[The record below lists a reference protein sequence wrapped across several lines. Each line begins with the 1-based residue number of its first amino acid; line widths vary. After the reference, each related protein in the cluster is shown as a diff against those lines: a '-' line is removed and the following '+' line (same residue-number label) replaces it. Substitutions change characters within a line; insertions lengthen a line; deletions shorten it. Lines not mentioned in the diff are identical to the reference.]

1 MSHESHCQN
10 RLITVARAER
20 LASEITYA
28 HLSLPDAQ
36 YKKKSGPW
44 FYEYKY
50 SWYYPSLQVDACDPI
65 SNSKIRHLDLVAA
78 LLPA

>member
-1 MSHESHCQN
+1 LLVRM
-10 RLITVARAER
+10 R
-20 LASEITYA
+20 LASEITHA

-36 YKKKSGPW
+36 YKKEPGPW